1 MGGTGVAGPVTRF
14 LTVGT
19 IEERINRVLEEK
31 RELFHSV
38 FDPSAPPVQR
48 LGLSRDEIF
57 GLFKL
62 QFPDGEAGEVA

>member
-1 MGGTGVAGPVTRF
+1 MTVTRF

-38 FDPSAPPVQR
+38 FDPSASPGER
-48 LGLSRDEIF
+48 LGLSREEIF

-62 QFPDGEAGEVA
+62 QFPGGQPGEAA